1 LNAVYTSRPLAGA
14 TNSLPAIVALA
25 VLLAAFVF
33 TAALRPLMLPDEGR
47 YVGVAWEMVRS
58 GEWLTP
64 TLNGLPFFHKP
75 PLFYWITAVS
85 LQLFGDN
92 EFAAR
97 AAPLVGATIGAL
109 ALYLF
114 TRRWSGKDQAWLAL
128 VALLAQPLFLCAG
141 QYANLD
147 ILVAG
152 IISATILLLVHV
164 ALAREAGQAERGA
177 LLAAYAM
184 AALGVLAKGL
194 IGAVIP
200 ALVLAAWMVLTRRW
214 RLPLVLFSWAG
225 LLIFLAIAAPWFI
238 AMQLRYPAFADYFF
252 VVQHFDRFS
261 GGGFNN
267 AQPFWFFG
275 AVLLGVSVPWLP
287 WLYRSVAVR
296 PGTAAGDSLRLL
308 MLSWAAVVLVFFSL
322 PQSKLVGYILPA
334 VPPLAWLIAD
344 GFMRA
349 RIASPRTQRVW
360 WGAALFGMGL
370 SVCAAI
376 FFTISSRGSSRDLA
390 NAMEERREPGEPV
403 VMLSHYYFDV
413 PFYAHA
419 REPVSVVDDW
429 SNPDVN
435 KRDNWRHEMSD
446 GGRFEPVKARRVL
459 IEGKDFIAQL
469 CRAPITWVIGAS
481 DSPSAFPL
489 LSGAHAVFSKQGTTL
504 WRVEVRTLAAQLPPG
519 CGGPSAVVSPDR

>member
-1 LNAVYTSRPLAGA
+1 LSVASIERPSAGP

-25 VLLAAFVF
+25 ALLVTFAV

-47 YVGVAWEMVRS
+47 YAGVAWEMLRS

-75 PLFYWITAVS
+75 PLFYWITAAS
-85 LQLFGDN
+85 LQLFGAN

-97 AAPLVGATIGAL
+97 AAPLLGATIGAV

-147 ILVAG
+147 VLVAG
-152 IISATILLLVHV
+152 LISATILLLVHV
-164 ALAREAGQAERGA
+164 ALARELGQAQRGA
-177 LLAAYAM
+177 LLGAYAT

-200 ALVLAAWMVLTRRW
+200 ALVLGAWMVLTRRW
-214 RLPLVLFSWAG
+214 RLPVVLFSWVG
-225 LLIFLAIAAPWFI
+225 LLIFVVIAAPWFVV
-238 AMQLRYPAFADYFF
+238 MQLRYPGFAGYFF
-252 VVQHFDRFS
+252 IVQHFDRFS
-261 GGGFNN
+261 GAGFNN
-267 AQPFWFFG
+267 AQPFWFFF
-275 AVLLGVSVPWLP
+275 AVLLGVCLPWLP
-287 WLYRSVAVR
+287 WLYRSLAVK
-296 PGTAAGDSLRLL
+296 PVSASAASLRLL
-308 MLSWAAVVLVFFSL
+308 MLSWAAIVLVFFSL

-344 GFMRA
+344 GFARA
-349 RIASPRTQRVW
+349 RIASARAGTLW
-360 WGAALFGMGL
+360 WGATLFGTGL

-376 FFTISSRGSSRDLA
+376 FFTISSPGSSRDLA
-390 NAMEERREPGEPV
+390 NALQELRDPGEPV
-403 VMLSHYYFDV
+403 VMLSRYYFDV

-419 REPVSVVDDW
+419 REPISVVDDW
-429 SNPDVN
+429 SHPDV
-435 KRDNWRHEMSD
+435 KKHDNWRHEMSD
-446 GGRFEPVKARRVL
+446 GSQFEPAKATRLL
-459 IEGKDFIAQL
+459 IEGKDLMAQL
-469 CRAPITWVIGAS
+469 CRAPVTWVIGAS

-489 LSGAHAVFSKQGTTL
+489 LTGAHVVFSKQGTTL
-504 WRVEVRTLAAQLPPG
+504 WRIDVRTLAVQLPPE
-519 CGGPSAVVSPDR
+519 CGEPSVIASP